1 MTTQAVPSF
10 CLAGRDFALVIEA
23 DAAGMPVW
31 RHVGA
36 RVMGAAL
43 PWRLADAMP
52 PASFSLD
59 ARPAL
64 SPVPTFGTG
73 WFGSPALL
81 AHRDG
86 GDFAQGFDA
95 CHFEW
100 VDKPGHLRLTLTDSV
115 AQIRL
120 EQDVR
125 LDPACDVAK
134 LSARLI
140 NTGDSSL
147 DVQWLAS
154 GTIPL
159 PSTGDSEAMRVR
171 YPIGRHN
178 HEWAMQDE
186 PLGKG
191 IWSRENRRGLTSHDA
206 FPGAIVMMPGGTA
219 QSGPCFSAQ
228 LAWSGNHAQSIGWCD
243 EGFHVW
249 QSGMLLA
256 PGEGRL
262 APGETLET
270 PEWWLTF
277 SREGSDG
284 AAQNFHGA
292 VRGAM
297 RWPQGG
303 MKPRPVHINS
313 WEGFYFDHDEARLKR
328 LADDAA
334 RLGVERFVLDDG
346 WFHRRNDDRAGLG
359 DWWPDAAKYPAGL
372 GPLADHV
379 RGLGMEFGLWVEPE
393 MVNPDSDLYRAHPDW
408 ALQISGRAPI
418 TARNQLVLDLANPQV
433 SDYLFERLDALLR
446 DLPIAYL
453 KWDHNRDLAHA
464 AGPDGRARY
473 RRQVAAVYRL
483 LDRLI
488 DAHPHV
494 EIEACA
500 GGGGRIDAGIVQRSH
515 RFWTSDCID
524 ATARIAMQRG
534 FLGFMPP
541 EIMGAHVGASP
552 AHATGRAHDMAWRCA
567 VALPGHFG
575 VEMNPATLSAD
586 ERTVLADWIAFYKA
600 QRSRLHAGRV
610 WCGDAGDGLAWQA
623 HGDDDDL
630 LLIVYRLSPT
640 CQRMP
645 PPVRLPML
653 DKDAQYD
660 VQLIR
665 ETGSPGYGQP
675 DAPAFAAMRAT
686 PLAVAGDYLAQIG
699 LAIPMMH
706 AESAAIYAI
715 RRRAA

>member
-1 MTTQAVPSF
+1 MSQGGVPTY
-10 CLAGRDFALVIEA
+10 CLAGRHFALVIEA
-23 DAAGMPVW
+23 DAAGLPVW

-36 RVMGAAL
+36 RMGGADL
-43 PWRLADAMP
+43 PYHLANAMP

-64 SPVPTFGTG
+64 SALPTFGTG

-86 GDFAQGFDA
+86 RDFAQGFDA
-95 CHFEW
+95 CTFEW
-100 VDKPGHLRLTLTDSV
+100 VERDRHLRLILTDSV
-115 AQIRL
+115 AQIRV
-120 EQDVR
+120 EQDIK
-125 LDPACDVAK
+125 LDPASDVAK
-134 LSARLI
+134 LSARVI
-140 NTGDSSL
+140 NFGDTPL

-159 PSTGDSEAMRVR
+159 PSIGDSETARVQF
-171 YPIGRHN
+171 PIGRHN

-191 IWSRENRRGLTSHDA
+191 IWQRENRRGLTSHDA
-206 FPGAIVMMPGGTA
+206 FPGALVMLPGGTA
-219 QSGPCFSAQ
+219 QSGPCFGAQ
-228 LAWSGNHAQSIGWCD
+228 LAWSGNHAQAISWCD
-243 EGFHVW
+243 EGFHIW

-262 APGETLET
+262 APGEALET
-270 PEWWLTF
+270 PEWWVTF
-277 SREGSDG
+277 CDKGSDG
-284 AAQNFHGA
+284 VAQNFHTA
-292 VRGAM
+292 VRGVL
-297 RWPQGG
+297 RWQGG
-303 MKPRPVHINS
+303 AMKPRAVHINS
-313 WEGFYFDHDEARLKR
+313 WEGFYFDHDEARLKQ
-328 LADDAA
+328 LADAA
-334 RLGVERFVLDDG
+334 AALGIERFVLDDG
-346 WFHRRNDDRAGLG
+346 WFHRRDDDRAGLG

-372 GPLADHV
+372 GPLAEHV

-408 ALQISGRAPI
+408 ALQIAGRAPI
-418 TARNQLVLDLANPQV
+418 TARNQLVLDLANPLV
-433 SDYLFERLDALLR
+433 SDYLFDRLDALLR

-464 AGPDGRARY
+464 AGQDGRARY
-473 RRQVAAVYRL
+473 RRQVEAVYRL

-524 ATARIAMQRG
+524 ATSRVAMQRG

-552 AHATGRAHDMAWRCA
+552 AHATGRAHAMAWRCA

-575 VEMNPATLSAD
+575 VEMNPATLNEA
-586 ERTVLADWIAFYKA
+586 ERAELADWIGFYKA
-600 QRSRLHAGRV
+600 QRDRLHSGQLWR
-610 WCGDAGDGLAWQA
+610 GDAGDGVVWQA
-623 HGDDDDL
+623 HGSDDDL
-630 LLIVYRLSPT
+630 LLIVYRLTPT
-640 CQRMP
+640 CQRTP

-653 DKDAQYD
+653 DGNAHYD

-665 ETGSPGYGQP
+665 ETGSPGYTQP
-675 DAPAFAAMRAT
+675 DAPAFAAMRAA
-686 PLAVAGDYLAQIG
+686 PLGIAGDFLAHIG

-706 AESAAIYAI
+706 AESAAFYAI
-715 RRRAA
+715 KRGLA